1 MITAQDIRE
10 KCFEKARI
18 GGYAMD
24 EVDDFLDELAN
35 DAAASQKEIATLN
48 AKMKY
53 LADKIREYQGSEEAM
68 NMALVSAQK
77 LAKSIET
84 DAQAK
89 ADALIAAAQK
99 EADELVAAAKAEAD
113 RICGGIEAS
122 RKGEELRYQKAQA
135 AAAEYIQKVRMLLDR
150 EQSFL
155 TSLAEAD
162 LSGAIVTPAPSAK
175 KAIAAPAEEVEA
187 EPVEESAEEE
197 VLPAVEEPEAETEAA
212 PEEEETSPLY
222 PEAAEEEQDY
232 FKAFEN
238 AVYQT
243 PESADA
249 DAPEIKF

>member
-77 LAKSIET
+77 LAKNIEE
-84 DAQAK
+84 DARAK
-89 ADALIAAAQK
+89 AEALVASAQK
-99 EADELVAAAKAEAD
+99 EADDILAAAKAESD
-113 RICGGIEAS
+113 RTIGTIEAN
-122 RKGEELRYQKAQA
+122 RKAEELRYEKARA

-150 EQSFL
+150 EQTFL
-155 TSLAEAD
+155 TTLAEAD
-162 LSGAIVTPAPSAK
+162 LTGAVVTPAPAEK
-175 KAIAAPAEEVEA
+175 KAIAAPAEAAES
-187 EPVEESAEEE
+187 EPVEEE
-197 VLPAVEEPEAETEAA
+197 VLPAAEPEAEPKAEPET
-212 PEEEETSPLY
+212 EEESPLY
-222 PEAAEEEQDY
+222 PDAEDEQDY
-232 FKAFEN
+232 VKAFEN
-238 AVYQT
+238 AVYQK
-243 PESADA
+243 PEDSDT

>member
-77 LAKSIET
+77 LAKNIEE
-84 DAQAK
+84 DARAK
-89 ADALIAAAQK
+89 AEALVASAQK
-99 EADELVAAAKAEAD
+99 EADEIVAAAKAESD
-113 RICGGIEAS
+113 RTIGAIEAN
-122 RKGEELRYQKAQA
+122 RKAEELRYQKAQA

-150 EQSFL
+150 EQTFL
-155 TSLAEAD
+155 TTLADAD
-162 LSGAIVTPAPSAK
+162 LSGAVVTPAPAAK
-175 KAIAAPAEEVEA
+175 KAIAAPVEEA
-187 EPVEESAEEE
+187 EPEVEPVEEE
-197 VLPAVEEPEAETEAA
+197 VLPAKEPEAA
-212 PEEEETSPLY
+212 PEAEEESPLY
-222 PEAAEEEQDY
+222 PDAAEDEQDY
-232 FKAFEN
+232 VKAFEN

-243 PESADA
+243 PEVSDE

>member
-77 LAKSIET
+77 LAKNIEE
-84 DAQAK
+84 DARAK
-89 ADALIAAAQK
+89 AEALVASAQK
-99 EADELVAAAKAEAD
+99 EADEILAAAKAESD
-113 RICGGIEAS
+113 RTIGEIETK
-122 RKGEELRYQKAQA
+122 RKAEELRYQKAHA

-150 EQSFL
+150 EQTFL
-155 TSLAEAD
+155 TTLADAD
-162 LSGAIVTPAPSAK
+162 LTGAVVTPAPAAK

-187 EPVEESAEEE
+187 EPVEEE
-197 VLPAVEEPEAETEAA
+197 VLPAAEEPEAEPEV
-212 PEEEETSPLY
+212 EEEESPLY
-222 PEAAEEEQDY
+222 PDAAEDEQDY
-232 FKAFEN
+232 VKAFEN

-243 PESADA
+243 PEAADE
-249 DAPEIKF
+249 DAPTIKF

>member
-77 LAKSIET
+77 LAKNIEE
-84 DAQAK
+84 DARAK
-89 ADALIAAAQK
+89 AEALVASAQK
-99 EADELVAAAKAEAD
+99 EADDILASAKAESD
-113 RICGGIEAS
+113 RTIGAIEAN
-122 RKGEELRYQKAQA
+122 RKAEELRYEKARA

-150 EQSFL
+150 EQTFL
-155 TSLAEAD
+155 TTLAEAD
-162 LSGAIVTPAPSAK
+162 LTGAVVTPAPAEK
-175 KAIAAPAEEVEA
+175 KAIAAPALRRKSS
-187 EPVEESAEEE
+187 PPPSRRPNPKPSRKRRRS
-197 VLPAVEEPEAETEAA
+197 LPSTRTPR
-212 PEEEETSPLY
+212 TSRTTSRRLKTLSIRSPRI
-222 PEAAEEEQDY
+222 PTR
-232 FKAFEN
+232 
-238 AVYQT
+238 T
-243 PESADA
+243 PRRSNSD
-249 DAPEIKF
+249 F

>member
-77 LAKSIET
+77 LAKNIEE
-84 DAQAK
+84 DARAK
-89 ADALIAAAQK
+89 AEALVASAQK
-99 EADELVAAAKAEAD
+99 EADDILAAAKAESD
-113 RICGGIEAS
+113 RTIGAIEAN
-122 RKGEELRYQKAQA
+122 RKAEELRYEKARA

-150 EQSFL
+150 EQTFL
-155 TSLAEAD
+155 TTLAEAD
-162 LSGAIVTPAPSAK
+162 LTGAVVTPAPAEK
-175 KAIAAPAEEVEA
+175 KAIAAPAEAA
-187 EPVEESAEEE
+187 ESETVEEE
-197 VLPAVEEPEAETEAA
+197 VLPAAEPETEPEAEPET
-212 PEEEETSPLY
+212 EEEESPLY
-222 PEAAEEEQDY
+222 PDAEDEQDY
-232 FKAFEN
+232 VKAFEN
-238 AVYQT
+238 AVYQK
-243 PESADA
+243 PEDSDT

>member
-77 LAKSIET
+77 LAKNIEE
-84 DAQAK
+84 DARAK
-89 ADALIAAAQK
+89 AEALVASAQK
-99 EADELVAAAKAEAD
+99 EADDILAAAKTESD
-113 RICGGIEAS
+113 RTIGAIEAN
-122 RKGEELRYQKAQA
+122 RKAEELRYEKARA

-150 EQSFL
+150 EQTFL
-155 TSLAEAD
+155 TTLAEAD
-162 LSGAIVTPAPSAK
+162 LTGAVVTPAPAEK
-175 KAIAAPAEEVEA
+175 KAIAAPAEAA
-187 EPVEESAEEE
+187 ESETVEEE
-197 VLPAVEEPEAETEAA
+197 VLPAAEPEAEPEAK
-212 PEEEETSPLY
+212 PETEEESPLY
-222 PEAAEEEQDY
+222 PDAEDEQDY
-232 FKAFEN
+232 VKAFEN
-238 AVYQT
+238 AVYQK
-243 PESADA
+243 PEDSDT

>member
-77 LAKSIET
+77 LAKNIEE
-84 DAQAK
+84 DARAK
-89 ADALIAAAQK
+89 AEALVASAQK
-99 EADELVAAAKAEAD
+99 EADDILAAAKAESD
-113 RICGGIEAS
+113 RTIGAIEAN
-122 RKGEELRYQKAQA
+122 RKAEELRYEKARA

-150 EQSFL
+150 EQTFL
-155 TSLAEAD
+155 TTLAEAD
-162 LSGAIVTPAPSAK
+162 LTGAVVTPAPAEK
-175 KAIAAPAEEVEA
+175 KAIAAPAEAA
-187 EPVEESAEEE
+187 ESETVEEE
-197 VLPAVEEPEAETEAA
+197 VLPAAEPEAEPEAD
-212 PEEEETSPLY
+212 PETEEESPLY
-222 PEAAEEEQDY
+222 PDAEDEQDY
-232 FKAFEN
+232 VKAFEN
-238 AVYQT
+238 AVYQK
-243 PESADA
+243 PEDSDT

>member
-77 LAKSIET
+77 LAKNIEE
-84 DAQAK
+84 DARAK
-89 ADALIAAAQK
+89 AEALVASAQK
-99 EADELVAAAKAEAD
+99 EADDILAAAKAESD
-113 RICGGIEAS
+113 RTIGAIEAN
-122 RKGEELRYQKAQA
+122 RKAEELRYEKARA

-150 EQSFL
+150 EQTSLPRSPRL
-155 TSLAEAD
+155 TS
-162 LSGAIVTPAPSAK
+162 PAPS
-175 KAIAAPAEEVEA
+175 
-187 EPVEESAEEE
+187 
-197 VLPAVEEPEAETEAA
+197 
-212 PEEEETSPLY
+212 
-222 PEAAEEEQDY
+222 
-232 FKAFEN
+232 
-238 AVYQT
+238 
-243 PESADA
+243 
-249 DAPEIKF
+249 

>member
-77 LAKSIET
+77 LAKNIEE
-84 DAQAK
+84 DARAK
-89 ADALIAAAQK
+89 AEALVASAQK
-99 EADELVAAAKAEAD
+99 EADDILAAAKAESD
-113 RICGGIEAS
+113 RTIGAIEAN
-122 RKGEELRYQKAQA
+122 RKAEELRYEKARA

-150 EQSFL
+150 EQTFL
-155 TSLAEAD
+155 TTLAEAD
-162 LSGAIVTPAPSAK
+162 LTGAVVTPAPAEK
-175 KAIAAPAEEVEA
+175 KAIAAPAEVAES
-187 EPVEESAEEE
+187 EPVEEE
-197 VLPAVEEPEAETEAA
+197 VLPAAELEAEPEAEPET
-212 PEEEETSPLY
+212 EEESPLY
-222 PEAAEEEQDY
+222 PDAEDEQDY
-232 FKAFEN
+232 VKAFEN
-238 AVYQT
+238 AVYQK
-243 PESADA
+243 PEDSDT

>member
-77 LAKSIET
+77 LAKNIEE
-84 DAQAK
+84 DARAK
-89 ADALIAAAQK
+89 AEALVASAQK
-99 EADELVAAAKAEAD
+99 EADDILAAAKAESD
-113 RICGGIEAS
+113 RTIGAIEAN
-122 RKGEELRYQKAQA
+122 RKAEELRYEKARA

-150 EQSFL
+150 EQTFL
-155 TSLAEAD
+155 TTLAEAD
-162 LSGAIVTPAPSAK
+162 LTGAVVTPAPAEK
-175 KAIAAPAEEVEA
+175 KAIAAPAEAA
-187 EPVEESAEEE
+187 ESETVEEE
-197 VLPAVEEPEAETEAA
+197 VLPAAEPEAEPDAEPET
-212 PEEEETSPLY
+212 EEESPLY
-222 PEAAEEEQDY
+222 PDAEDEQDY
-232 FKAFEN
+232 VKAFEN
-238 AVYQT
+238 AVYQK
-243 PESADA
+243 PEDSDT